1 MLPRLASAPKP
12 GCRALRQESATL
24 SQSPLVSPLT
34 AESLSALPKS
44 HFQLPENP
52 NRILIGLM
60 IPSAI
65 MVLNMSMFSVA
76 LPTMRDEF
84 QVQPDMAAW
93 LVAAY
98 TLPFVIFTP
107 LYGRLGDSLGKR
119 RMLLTGIVIYALGAF
134 LSLFAVDQQ
143 LILIGRVAQGIGTAG
158 VNPLSIALITELFPP
173 AQRGRALGSWSSTGP
188 GIATLA
194 PFAAGFLVDHWGWRA
209 NFILLLVAATVAFL
223 LMLKHLP
230 RSPQRFDRKH
240 LLYFDWV
247 GFLLLAV
254 ACVAFVFYLSSRP
267 ITGVEPLQ
275 DWRLLVPAIALFAGF
290 YMWER
295 RFRAPLIDFS
305 LFARKNFG
313 LASLCALI
321 RMILM
326 NSNDFLLP
334 LYFTDIHGITPSTL
348 GMILAAY
355 SGALLTTT
363 RLAGQLSDRG
373 LGRWLIVGGLS
384 LQCSM
389 LVVMAMLPDTASVW
403 LVIGVVFCLGMG
415 AGLSLAVLSN
425 VVMSDVPA
433 AQSGAAA
440 GLFSMIRFSGSII
453 GTTLAGVLLREALGF
468 SGFPVAA
475 YQIVFGAVAV
485 VAVIGALLA
494 LRLEPN

>member
-1 MLPRLASAPKP
+1 M
-12 GCRALRQESATL
+12 
-24 SQSPLVSPLT
+24 SP
-34 AESLSALPKS
+34 E
-44 HFQLPENP
+44 
-52 NRILIGLM
+52 
-60 IPSAI
+60 AI
-65 MVLNMSMFSVA
+65 
-76 LPTMRDEF
+76 
-84 QVQPDMAAW
+84 
-93 LVAAY
+93 LVA
-98 TLPFVIFTP
+98 I
-107 LYGRLGDSLGKR
+107 
-119 RMLLTGIVIYALGAF
+119 
-134 LSLFAVDQQ
+134 
-143 LILIGRVAQGIGTAG
+143 
-158 VNPLSIALITELFPP
+158 E
-173 AQRGRALGSWSSTGP
+173 
-188 GIATLA
+188 
-194 PFAAGFLVDHWGWRA
+194 
-209 NFILLLVAATVAFL
+209 VAATVAFL

-230 RSPQRFDRKH
+230 SSPQRFDRKH

-247 GFLLLAV
+247 GFLLLAL
-254 ACVAFVFYLSSRP
+254 ACISFVFYLSSRP

-275 DWRLLVPAIALFAGF
+275 DWRLLLPAMALFAGF
-290 YMWER
+290 YTWER

-453 GTTLAGVLLREALGF
+453 GTTLAGVLLRQALGF

>member
-1 MLPRLASAPKP
+1 ME
-12 GCRALRQESATL
+12 ESATL
-24 SQSPLVSPLT
+24 SQSSPTPPLAAEPLPT
-34 AESLSALPKS
+34 LSKPRFTLPD
-44 HFQLPENP
+44 NP
-52 NRILIGLM
+52 NRILLGLM

-84 QVQPDMAAW
+84 QVQPDQAAW

-107 LYGRLGDSLGKR
+107 LYGRLGDTLGKR
-119 RMLLTGIVIYALGAF
+119 RMLLTGIVIYIIGVIF
-134 LSLFAVDQQ
+134 SLFAVDQR
-143 LILIGRVAQGIGTAG
+143 LIIVGRVAQGIGTAG
-158 VNPLSIALITELFPP
+158 VNPLSIALIAELFPP

-209 NFILLLVAATVAFL
+209 NFIMLLVAAVAAFF
-223 LMLKHLP
+223 LMLNYLP
-230 RSPQRFDRKH
+230 QPTERFERKH
-240 LLYFDWV
+240 LLNFDWI
-247 GFLLLAV
+247 GFLLLAL
-254 ACVAFVFYLSSRP
+254 ACICFVFYLSSRP

-275 DWRLLVPAIALFAGF
+275 DWRLLLPALLLFLGF
-290 YMWER
+290 YRWER
-295 RFRAPLIDFS
+295 HFRAPLIDFS

-334 LYFTDIHGITPSTL
+334 LYFTDIHGIRPSTL

-389 LVVMAMLPDTASVW
+389 LITLANLPATAAVV
-403 LVIGVVFCLGMG
+403 LVIGVVFLLGMG

-425 VVMSDVPA
+425 VVMGDVPQ

-453 GTTLAGVLLREALGF
+453 GTTLAGVFLRQALGF
-468 SGFPVAA
+468 SALPVAA
-475 YQIVFGAVAV
+475 YQIVFGTVAV

>member
-1 MLPRLASAPKP
+1 
-12 GCRALRQESATL
+12 
-24 SQSPLVSPLT
+24 
-34 AESLSALPKS
+34 
-44 HFQLPENP
+44 
-52 NRILIGLM
+52 
-60 IPSAI
+60 
-65 MVLNMSMFSVA
+65 
-76 LPTMRDEF
+76 
-84 QVQPDMAAW
+84 
-93 LVAAY
+93 VAA
-98 TLPFVIFTP
+98 FF
-107 LYGRLGDSLGKR
+107 
-119 RMLLTGIVIYALGAF
+119 
-134 LSLFAVDQQ
+134 
-143 LILIGRVAQGIGTAG
+143 
-158 VNPLSIALITELFPP
+158 
-173 AQRGRALGSWSSTGP
+173 
-188 GIATLA
+188 
-194 PFAAGFLVDHWGWRA
+194 
-209 NFILLLVAATVAFL
+209 
-223 LMLKHLP
+223 LMLNYLP
-230 RSPQRFDRKH
+230 QPTERFERKH
-240 LLYFDWV
+240 LLNFDWI
-247 GFLLLAV
+247 GFLLLAL
-254 ACVAFVFYLSSRP
+254 ACVCFVFYLSSRP

-275 DWRLLVPAIALFAGF
+275 DWRLLLPALLLFLGF
-290 YMWER
+290 YRWER

-334 LYFTDIHGITPSTL
+334 LYFTDIHGIRPSTL

-389 LVVMAMLPDTASVW
+389 LITLANLPATATVV
-403 LVIGVVFCLGMG
+403 LVIGVVFLLGMG

-425 VVMSDVPA
+425 VVMSDVPQ

-453 GTTLAGVLLREALGF
+453 GTTLAGVFLRQALGF
-468 SGFPVAA
+468 SALPVAA
-475 YQIVFGAVAV
+475 YQIVFGTVAV

>member
-1 MLPRLASAPKP
+1 M
-12 GCRALRQESATL
+12 
-24 SQSPLVSPLT
+24 SQSPHIPPL
-34 AESLSALPKS
+34 AQDPLSALPKARFS
-44 HFQLPENP
+44 LPDNP
-52 NRILIGLM
+52 NQILFGLM

-76 LPTMRDEF
+76 LPTMRDDF
-84 QVQPDMAAW
+84 QVQPDQAAW
-93 LVAAY
+93 LVASY
-98 TLPFVIFTP
+98 TLPFVVFTL

-119 RMLLTGIVIYALGAF
+119 RMLLTGIVIYTIGVLLAL
-134 LSLFAVDQQ
+134 LAVDQR
-143 LILIGRVAQGIGTAG
+143 LIIIGRVAQGIGTAG
-158 VNPLSIALITELFPP
+158 INPLSIALIAELFPP

-188 GIATLA
+188 AIATVA

-209 NFILLLVAATVAFL
+209 NFLLLLVAAVVAFF
-223 LMLKHLP
+223 LMLKYLP
-230 RSPQRFDRKH
+230 APTERFDHKH
-240 LLYFDWV
+240 LLNFDWI
-247 GFLLLAV
+247 GFLLLGLS
-254 ACVAFVFYLSSRP
+254 CVCFVFYLSSRP

-275 DWRLLVPAIALFAGF
+275 DWRLLLPALILFVGF
-290 YMWER
+290 YRWER
-295 RFRAPLIDFS
+295 HFRAPIVDFS

-326 NSNDFLLP
+326 SSNDFLLP
-334 LYFTDIHGITPSTL
+334 LYFTDIHHIRPSTL

-373 LGRWLIVGGLS
+373 MGRWLIVAGLS

-389 LVVMAMLPDTASVW
+389 LITLANLPATVSVM
-403 LVIGVVFCLGMG
+403 LVIAVVFLLGMG

-425 VVMSDVPA
+425 VVMSDVPQ

-440 GLFSMIRFSGSII
+440 GLFSMIRFSGSIVGI
-453 GTTLAGVLLREALGF
+453 TLAGVFLRQALGF
-468 SGFPVAA
+468 SALPVTA

-494 LRLEPN
+494 LRLQPD